1 VIEPKGGKYIKPFGA
16 VKKRK
21 SPMSEYRIERDS
33 MGEVKVPRDAMYGA
47 QTQRAVDNFRISGTT
62 FPRVFI
68 LALGHIKASAA
79 EVNAGLGLLDRDLA
93 SAIVKAAGEVAEGRW
108 DAHFPI
114 EVFQTGSGTSTNMN
128 ANEVIAHR
136 ATELLKGARAHPN
149 DHVNM
154 GQSSNDVIPTA
165 VHVSAC
171 LEAREILLPGL
182 GALEEALRARAGETK
197 GIIKTGRTHLM
208 DAMPVTLG
216 QEIGAW
222 AHQVREGVERIEAVL
237 PKLAKLAMGGTAVGT
252 GINTHPE
259 FARRVV
265 ALLSERTGM
274 EFKESGDHFASQSS
288 MDTAAEL
295 SGALKA
301 TATALM
307 KIANDLRWMN
317 SGPAAGLG
325 EITLPALQPGSSI
338 MPGKINP
345 VICESVMMVCAQVM
359 GNDLAVTVGNG
370 LGNFQLN
377 VMLPLIA
384 RNLLES
390 ITILGNASRALAEKA
405 VRGFRV
411 NLWRISELVEKNPVL
426 VTALAPI
433 IGYDRAAEIAK
444 RAYAEGRRIR
454 DVALEMT
461 DLTGEELDRI
471 LDPRRLTEGGM
482 EGRDR

>member
-1 VIEPKGGKYIKPFGA
+1 MQ
-16 VKKRK
+16 
-21 SPMSEYRIERDS
+21 MSEYRTERDS
-33 MGEVKVPRDAMYGA
+33 MGEVKVPKDALYGP
-47 QTQRAVDNFRISGTT
+47 QTQRAVENFSISGAT

-68 LALGHIKASAA
+68 LALGHIKAAAA
-79 EVNAGLGLLDRDLA
+79 EVNAELGLLDKKIA
-93 SAIVKAAGEVAEGRW
+93 EAIVKAANEVSDGKW

-128 ANEVIAHR
+128 ANEVVAHR
-136 ATELLKGARAHPN
+136 ASQLLDGTEVHPN

-165 VHVSAC
+165 VHASAY
-171 LEAREILLPGL
+171 LEARDILLPGL
-182 GALEEALRARAGETK
+182 REFEEALRARAEETK
-197 GIIKTGRTHLM
+197 GIVKTGRTHLM

-222 AHQVREGVERIEAVL
+222 AYQVREGISRVEAVL
-237 PKLAKLAMGGTAVGT
+237 PKVARLAIGGTAVGT

-259 FARRVV
+259 FAEGVVRR
-265 ALLSERTGM
+265 LTERTGI
-274 EFKESGDHFASQSS
+274 EFKETGDHFAAQSS
-288 MDTAAEL
+288 MDTASEL

-317 SGPAAGLG
+317 SGPVAGLG

-345 VICESVMMVCAQVM
+345 VICESVMMVCVQVM
-359 GNDLAVTVGNG
+359 GNDLAVTMGNA

-384 RNLLES
+384 KNLLES
-390 ITILGNASRALAEKA
+390 ITILGNASRTLAEKA
-405 VRGFRV
+405 VRGFKV
-411 NLWRISELVEKNPVL
+411 NIERISELVEKNPIL
-426 VTALAPI
+426 VTALNPI
-433 IGYDRAAEIAK
+433 IGYDKAAEIAK
-444 RAYAEGRRIR
+444 RAYQEGRRIK

-461 DLTGEELDRI
+461 DLTEEELDRI
-471 LDPRRLTEGGM
+471 LDPRHLTEGGI
-482 EGRDR
+482 EKKGE